1 MGKIVVV
8 GSSNTDLVVD
18 SKKIPSPGETVLGG
32 DFNMISGGKGA
43 NQAVAASRA
52 GSDVTFICKVG
63 NDYFGKRAIEE
74 YKKEN
79 INLNHI
85 FTDKVHPS
93 GVAVIIVDEISGE
106 NSIVVA
112 PGSNNHLSIKDIML
126 VEEKIILADI
136 ILIQLEIP
144 ISTVEYVLRLA
155 KKNNVKTILNPA
167 PAQMLSDELLS
178 MVDIITPN
186 ESETENLIGI
196 YPDNEEKIEAAGKEL
211 LKKVRNA
218 ILITLGEKG
227 VYLNSKNKSSQL
239 IPAKNVKAIDTT
251 AAGDVF
257 NGYLASSLSNN
268 KKLEE
273 AINIAIKAA
282 AISVTK
288 RGAQPSIPV
297 INELI
302 NFDQ

>member
-1 MGKIVVV
+1 
-8 GSSNTDLVVD
+8 
-18 SKKIPSPGETVLGG
+18 
-32 DFNMISGGKGA
+32 MISGGKGA

-85 FTDKVHPS
+85 FIDKVHPS

-112 PGSNNHLSIKDIML
+112 PGSNNYLSVEDIML

-167 PAQMLSDELLS
+167 PAQILSDELLG

-196 YPDNEEKIEAAGKEL
+196 YPDNEEKLEAAGKEL

-227 VYLNSKNKSSQL
+227 VYLNSKNKGSQL

-257 NGYLASSLSNN
+257 NGYLASSLADN
-268 KKLEE
+268 KLLEE
-273 AINIAIKAA
+273 AINIAIEAA

-288 RGAQPSIPV
+288 RGAQPSIPL

-302 NFDQ
+302 NVDQ

>member
-85 FTDKVHPS
+85 FIDKAHPS

-112 PGSNNHLSIKDIML
+112 PGSNNYLSVKDIML

-136 ILIQLEIP
+136 VLIQLEIP

-196 YPDNEEKIEAAGKEL
+196 YPDNEEKLEAAGKEL
-211 LKKVRNA
+211 LKKVRTA

-257 NGYLASSLSNN
+257 NGYLASSLSDN

-273 AINIAIKAA
+273 AINIAIEAA

>member
-52 GSDVTFICKVG
+52 GSDVTFICKIG
-63 NDYFGKRAIEE
+63 NDYFGNRAIEE

-85 FTDKVHPS
+85 FIDKAHPS
-93 GVAVIIVDEISGE
+93 GVAIILVDEISGE

-112 PGSNNHLSIKDIML
+112 PGSNNYLSVEDIML
-126 VEEKIILADI
+126 VEEIIARADI
-136 ILIQLEIP
+136 VLIQLEIP

-167 PAQMLSDELLS
+167 PAQILSDKLLS

-196 YPDNEEKIEAAGKEL
+196 YPDNEQKLERAGKKL

-227 VYLNSKNKSSQL
+227 VYLNSKNKSAQL

-257 NGYLASSLSNN
+257 NGYLASSLSDN

-273 AINIAIKAA
+273 AIKIAIEAA

-288 RGAQPSIPV
+288 RGAQPSIPLMS
-297 INELI
+297 ELI
-302 NFDQ
+302 SFDQ

>member
-32 DFNMISGGKGA
+32 DFNIISGGKGA

-52 GSDVTFICKVG
+52 GSDVTFICKIG
-63 NDYFGKRAIEE
+63 NDYFGNRAIEE

-85 FTDKVHPS
+85 FIDKAHPS
-93 GVAVIIVDEISGE
+93 GVAIILVDEISGE

-112 PGSNNHLSIKDIML
+112 PGSNNYLSVEDIML
-126 VEEKIILADI
+126 VEEIIARADI
-136 ILIQLEIP
+136 VLIQLEIP

-167 PAQMLSDELLS
+167 PAQILSDKSLS

-196 YPDNEEKIEAAGKEL
+196 YPDNEQKLESAGKKL

-227 VYLNSKNKSSQL
+227 VYLNSKNKSAQL

-257 NGYLASSLSNN
+257 NGYLASSLSDN

-273 AINIAIKAA
+273 AIKIAIEAA

-288 RGAQPSIPV
+288 RGAQPSIPLMS
-297 INELI
+297 ELI
-302 NFDQ
+302 SFDQ

>member
-85 FTDKVHPS
+85 FIDKVRPS

-257 NGYLASSLSNN
+257 NGYLASSLSDN

>member
-85 FTDKVHPS
+85 FIDEVHPS

-112 PGSNNHLSIKDIML
+112 PGSNNYLSVKDIML

-136 ILIQLEIP
+136 VLIQLEIP

-167 PAQMLSDELLS
+167 PAKMLSDELLS

-196 YPDNEEKIEAAGKEL
+196 YPDNVEKLEAAGRKL
-211 LKKVRNA
+211 LKKVRNT

-239 IPAKNVKAIDTT
+239 IPAKKVKAIDTT

-257 NGYLASSLSNN
+257 NGYLASSLSDN
-268 KKLEE
+268 KKIEE
-273 AINIAIKAA
+273 ATNIAIEAA

-297 INELI
+297 LNELI

>member
-85 FTDKVHPS
+85 FIDKVRPS
-93 GVAVIIVDEISGE
+93 GVAVIIIDEISGE

-112 PGSNNHLSIKDIML
+112 PGSNNHLSVKDIML

-196 YPDNEEKIEAAGKEL
+196 YPDNEEKLEAAGKEL

-257 NGYLASSLSNN
+257 NGYLASSLSDN

-273 AINIAIKAA
+273 AIKIANKAA

-288 RGAQPSIPV
+288 RGAQPSIPI
-297 INELI
+297 INELSH
-302 NFDQ
+302 FDL

>member
-85 FTDKVHPS
+85 FIDKVRPS

-196 YPDNEEKIEAAGKEL
+196 YPDSEEKIEAAGEEL

-257 NGYLASSLSNN
+257 NGYLASSLSDN